1 MTASLIAITVLLA
14 LCFLGVRIGVA
25 TLLVGFAGFAIERG
39 FSSALQMSGQRILDD
54 AMNYNLSVI
63 PLFVL
68 MGVLIYRADVS
79 SELYEAAHRAF
90 RRTRGGLAHSTIL
103 ACAGF
108 AAVCGSSLATAAT
121 MTKVAMPSMRR
132 HRYRDSLSTGTVAA
146 GGTLGIMIPPSVP
159 MVIYGIIAEQDVGR
173 LFLAGTVPGILLV
186 LLFMGVVAVWTRV
199 DPSVA
204 PLEAETDPAA
214 LTAPL
219 GARVVWPVV
228 GLFVLVL
235 GGIYGRL
242 FTPTEAAGVGA
253 VGAAAIALS
262 RGKLRTLHEWT
273 ESLIE
278 AARTTA
284 ALFLVI
290 FGALVFAEYA
300 NYTGLPYA
308 ITDWVAALKL
318 SPFMLVVVIAIIAIL
333 MGMVF
338 ESIGILL
345 LLVPVFMPALN
356 DAGVDM
362 IWFGIII
369 VLVTELG
376 LITPPVGMNVFV
388 VKSVLPDANL
398 AQMFRGVMPFVAAML
413 LALLLILLI
422 PQIVV
427 FVPNLIY

>member
-1 MTASLIAITVLLA
+1 MTASLIAIVILLV

-25 TLLVGFAGFAIERG
+25 TLLVGFFGFAIERG
-39 FSSALQMSGQRILDD
+39 FGPAMQMSGQRILDD

-68 MGVLIYRADVS
+68 MGVFIYRADVS

-132 HRYRDSLSTGTVAA
+132 HHYRDSLSTGTVAA

-173 LFLAGTVPGILLV
+173 LFLAGMLPGALLV
-186 LLFMGVVAVWTRV
+186 LLFMGVVWLWTKR
-199 DPSVA
+199 DPSAA
-204 PLEAETDPAA
+204 PMEAQTDPAA
-214 LTAPL
+214 ATGSG
-219 GARVVWPVV
+219 GALVVWPVV

-253 VGAAAIALS
+253 VGAAAIAIS
-262 RGKLRTLHEWT
+262 RGKLRTFHEWM
-273 ESLIE
+273 ESLVE
-278 AARTTA
+278 TARTSA

-300 NYTGLPYA
+300 NYTGLPFA
-308 ITDWVAALKL
+308 ITDWVDALNL
-318 SPFMLVVVIAIIAIL
+318 SPFMLVVVIAMIAIL

-345 LLVPVFMPALN
+345 LLVPVFMPALI
-356 DAGVDM
+356 DANVDM

-398 AQMFRGVMPFVAAML
+398 TEMFRGVMPFVAAML
-413 LALLLILLI
+413 VALILLLLI
-422 PQIVV
+422 PQIATVIPDLV
-427 FVPNLIY
+427 Y